1 MSNKYTLPLKDV
13 VNIHLN
19 VSARAAARNAFNLCL
34 LMGDI
39 GSKVDFGDARIRT
52 YTGTDE
58 MLQDG
63 FTLTDPLYKA
73 ASLVMGQSKEPP
85 KVAIGR
91 VMTKTA
97 AGDSGTA
104 VKETPAE
111 TYQACREADSE
122 WVVGIYC
129 DALTNE
135 QIEAVAQYNESCTPD
150 TIFAYTTSDP
160 NCLTENGGIFKTLK
174 DKKYRMTIG
183 QYSSK
188 DPNAI
193 AAVIGYAMGSM
204 TGTINSAYTL
214 KFKNEVG
221 VETENASGAFPSSKV
236 EAIKENNGNV
246 YINRGSYYDV
256 FEEGTMADG
265 SFFDEVIFLAKY
277 KNDMQLT
284 LMDYLYQ
291 TPKVGQT
298 EPDMTSLKD
307 KLITVCEEM
316 RRVNF
321 IAEGKWTGG
330 NLLNLSDGDTLPGG
344 YLVQSEPIADQS
356 QADREARKAP
366 PIYVCLKETGAIHS
380 VTVEVNPNR

>member
-39 GSKVDFGDARIRT
+39 GSNVDFGEARIRT

-73 ASLVMGQSKEPP
+73 AALVFGQSKVPP

-91 VMTKTA
+91 TVTKTS
-97 AGDSGTA
+97 GDTST
-104 VKETPAE
+104 KETPVE

-129 DALTNE
+129 DAMTNE
-135 QIEAVAQYNESCTPD
+135 QIEAVAAYNESCTPD
-150 TIFAYTTSDP
+150 TIFAYTTSDA

-183 QYSSK
+183 QYSTK
-188 DPNAI
+188 DANAI
-193 AAVIGYAMGSM
+193 AGVIGYAMGSM

-221 VETENASGAFPSSKV
+221 VETENADGAFASSKV

-277 KNDMQLT
+277 KNDMQLA

-307 KLITVCEEM
+307 KLVTVCEEM

-321 IAEGKWTGG
+321 IAEGKWTNDGI
-330 NLLNLSDGDTLPGG
+330 LNLATGDTLPGG
-344 YLVQSEPIADQS
+344 YVIQSEPIADQA
-356 QADREARKAP
+356 QADWEARKAP
-366 PIYVCLKETGAIHS
+366 PIYMCLKLTGAIHS
-380 VTVEVNPNR
+380 VTVEVDPNR